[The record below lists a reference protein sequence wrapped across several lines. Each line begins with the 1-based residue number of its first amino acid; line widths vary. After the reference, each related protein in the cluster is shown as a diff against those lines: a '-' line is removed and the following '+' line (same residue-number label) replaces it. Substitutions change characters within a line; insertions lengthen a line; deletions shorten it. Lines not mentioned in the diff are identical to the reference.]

1 MADKTAQYVPLR
13 CRSPYSILEGA
24 IKIGDLGKRAK
35 EYRFPALG
43 LTDTTNM
50 CGALEFSGTISKTG
64 IQPIMGVTLAMDI
77 GLEGQPGR
85 IRRDPDGTLALLAQS
100 DQGYQNLMALSSA
113 AYLEVEAT
121 DVPHIKA
128 AKLDGHTEDVIALTG
143 GPDGALNKLICAG
156 QMGEAEAWLDRLAA
170 LYPNRLYVELQR
182 HGTGPEIEA
191 EKTLIDWA
199 YTKGLPLVATNEPYF
214 MDPDMHAAHDVL
226 LCISAGTYVLKKDR
240 RKLTKE
246 HYFKSAEQ
254 MAELFK
260 DIPEAIENTVDIA
273 KRCAYQSVARDPILP
288 NFGDGSQSEGDI
300 LAEQA
305 HEGLKARLAA
315 VEPSASVEAYTER
328 LEFELNVKKWVFR
341 DIFLSSRTLSNG
353 QKSKVYPSGQGV
365 DRARVLLWRGHC

>member
-1 MADKTAQYVPLR
+1 MAEKTAQYVPLR

-24 IKIGDLGKRAK
+24 IRIEDLAKRAK

-50 CGALEFSGTISKTG
+50 CGALEFSGTISKAG
-64 IQPIMGVTLAMDI
+64 IQPIMGVTLAMDV
-77 GLEGQPGR
+77 GLENQPGR
-85 IRRDPDGTLALLAQS
+85 LRRDPDGTLALLAQS
-100 DQGYQNLMALSSA
+100 EQGYQNLMALSSA
-113 AYLEVEAT
+113 AYLDVDAT
-121 DVPHIKA
+121 DLPHLKA
-128 AKLDGHTEDVIALTG
+128 DRLHGATDGVIALTG

-156 QMGEAEAWLDRLAA
+156 QTVEAEKWLDQLAA
-170 LYPNRLYVELQR
+170 LFPNRLYVELQR

-191 EKTLIDWA
+191 EKTLIEWA
-199 YTKGLPLVATNEPYF
+199 YAKDLPLVATNEPYF

-226 LCISAGTYVLKKDR
+226 LCISEGTYVLEKDR
-240 RKLTKE
+240 RKVSKQ
-246 HYFKSAEQ
+246 HYFKTAEQ

-288 NFGDGSQSEGDI
+288 NFGDGTQSEGDI

-315 VEPSASVEAYTER
+315 IEPAASVETYTER
-328 LEFELNVKKWVFR
+328 LDFELNVIRNMGFPGYFLIVSDFIKWA
-341 DIFLSSRTLSNG
+341 
-353 QKSKVYPSGQGV
+353 KVQGIPGAV
-365 DRARVLLWRGHC
+365 K